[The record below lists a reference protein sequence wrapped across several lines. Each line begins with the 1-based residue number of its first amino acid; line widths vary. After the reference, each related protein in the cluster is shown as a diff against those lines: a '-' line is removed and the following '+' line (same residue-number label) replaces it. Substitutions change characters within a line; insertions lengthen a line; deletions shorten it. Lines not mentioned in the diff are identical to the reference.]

1 MRPSTLRFF
10 DCDHLPTHLQVVVA
24 PFRALALEMTERG
37 GDPAEMHAGIRKL
50 LEAKDCAVRAVIPV
64 KS

>member
-1 MRPSTLRFF
+1 MTPSTLRYF
-10 DCDHLPTHLQVVVA
+10 DCDHLPAHLQAITA
-24 PFRALALEMTERG
+24 PFRALALEVIERG
-37 GDPAEMHAGIRKL
+37 GDPAEMHAGLRKL